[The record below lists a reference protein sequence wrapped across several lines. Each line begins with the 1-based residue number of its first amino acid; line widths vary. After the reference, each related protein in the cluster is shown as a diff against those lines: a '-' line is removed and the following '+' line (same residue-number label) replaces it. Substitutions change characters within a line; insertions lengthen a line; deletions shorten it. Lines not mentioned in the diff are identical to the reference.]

1 MEYPNNINNNNNINE
16 NIVSKEKL
24 NENPSQIQINNNFNT
39 ISSNQRYDEPI
50 DRNIFHKKKKDYN
63 IFTIN
68 PEVEEIPTFTFENDR
83 NLNSYKGRIN
93 NKYSLIEQYSK
104 NYLEYMKKFENKRKI
119 PYSSPFL
126 VYQEKTRN
134 NKNIIN
140 QFENNN
146 IQECQN
152 RTIDVNLYSNAI
164 KSKNI
169 SLNNNNNND
178 YDNNQNNNN
187 INNNNINN
195 NNLNNNNLNKSVNND
210 LDINQNI
217 EIKNNHSR
225 NNNTDSLENV
235 FNFSSR
241 SGEITNPNYFFQ
253 RNNKD
258 YYKYRLEQKKY
269 LDYNYQI
276 IQNRLN
282 KRIKREPD
290 INPYNPINEQPFENG
305 KSDLVHNP
313 ILNPINNYSYNK
325 YLEKEVNLGNRYRKS
340 MSNENYNI
348 NNYNKKLNYNFST
361 LQNAGN
367 QLLNN

>member
-1 MEYPNNINNNNNINE
+1 MDYPNNTNNTNNNNINE
-16 NIVSKEKL
+16 NIDSNEQLK
-24 NENPSQIQINNNFNT
+24 ENPFQINNNFNT
-39 ISSNQRYDEPI
+39 ISSNIRYDEPI

-83 NLNSYKGRIN
+83 NLKSYKGRIN

-104 NYLEYMKKFENKRKI
+104 NYLEYMKKFENKRKT

-134 NKNIIN
+134 NNNIIN

-146 IQECQN
+146 IQENQN
-152 RTIDVNLYSNAI
+152 RTVDVNLYSNPI
-164 KSKNI
+164 KIKNLSI
-169 SLNNNNNND
+169 NNNNNNNI
-178 YDNNQNNNN
+178 YDNNQSNN
-187 INNNNINN
+187 INNNNSNN
-195 NNLNNNNLNKSVNND
+195 NNIDNNVNND
-210 LDINQNI
+210 LNINQNI
-217 EIKNNHSR
+217 EINNNHSR
-225 NNNTDSLENV
+225 NHNV
-235 FNFSSR
+235 ESFDNIFNFSSR

-253 RNNKD
+253 RNNRD

-276 IQNRLN
+276 IKNRLN

-305 KSDLVHNP
+305 KSDLLHNP

-361 LQNAGN
+361 LQNAGS